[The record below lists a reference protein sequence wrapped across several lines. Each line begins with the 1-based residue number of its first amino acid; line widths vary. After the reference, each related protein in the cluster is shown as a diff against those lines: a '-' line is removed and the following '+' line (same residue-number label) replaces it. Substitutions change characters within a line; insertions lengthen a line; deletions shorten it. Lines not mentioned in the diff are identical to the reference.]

1 MAESKYPQ
9 VDYEI
14 RRWGTRPESLIQV
27 LHGSQERI
35 GYLPK
40 EALQYIAEKL
50 NVPLS
55 KVYGV
60 VTFYN
65 YSMA

>member
-1 MAESKYPQ
+1 MAESKYLQ
-9 VDYEI
+9 VDCEI
-14 RRWGTRPESLIQV
+14 RRWGTSPESLIQV

-40 EALQYIAEKL
+40 EALQYIAENL

>member
-50 NVPLS
+50 NVPIS
-55 KVYGV
+55 KVYRV
-60 VTFYN
+60 VTLYT